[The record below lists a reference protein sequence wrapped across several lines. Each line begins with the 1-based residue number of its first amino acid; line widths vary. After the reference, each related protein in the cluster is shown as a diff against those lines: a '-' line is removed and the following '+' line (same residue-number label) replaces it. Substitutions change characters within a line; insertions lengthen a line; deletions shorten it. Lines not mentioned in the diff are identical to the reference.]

1 MDSQYIFMELGNP
14 FIVCFA
20 AYALLVCG
28 IYLTVKLVRE
38 LCDVFSTQNRW
49 FRKYKR
55 AAWMRKTDDDRLIE
69 KEKADEAV
77 LAKE

>member
-1 MDSQYIFMELGNP
+1 MDSQLIFMELGNP

-38 LCDVFSTQNRW
+38 LYDTFSKLNWR
-49 FRKYKR
+49 FRKHK
-55 AAWMRKTDDDRLIE
+55 
-69 KEKADEAV
+69 
-77 LAKE
+77 

>member
-38 LCDVFSTQNRW
+38 LCDVFSKQNRR
-49 FRKYKR
+49 FRKYNR
-55 AAWMRKTDDDRLIE
+55 VERMQKTGDRLIE
-69 KEKADEAV
+69 KAKADAAV

>member
-28 IYLTVKLVRE
+28 IYLTVRLVRE
-38 LCDVFSTQNRW
+38 LCDVFSKLNRR
-49 FRKYKR
+49 FRKYDR
-55 AAWMRKTDDDRLIE
+55 VERMQKTGNRLIE
-69 KEKADEAV
+69 KAKADAAV

>member
-14 FIVCFA
+14 FIVSFA

-38 LCDVFSTQNRW
+38 LCDVFSKQNRR

-55 AAWMRKTDDDRLIE
+55 AARMQKTGDWLIE
-69 KEKADEAV
+69 KSKADAAV

>member
-38 LCDVFSTQNRW
+38 LCDVFSKQNRR
-49 FRKYKR
+49 FRKYDR
-55 AAWMRKTDDDRLIE
+55 VERMQKTGNRLIE
-69 KEKADEAV
+69 KAKADAAV